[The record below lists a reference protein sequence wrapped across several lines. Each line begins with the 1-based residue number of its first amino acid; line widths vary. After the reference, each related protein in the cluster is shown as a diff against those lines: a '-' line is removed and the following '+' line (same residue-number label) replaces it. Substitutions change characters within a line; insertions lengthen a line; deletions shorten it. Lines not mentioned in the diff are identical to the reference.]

1 MIVPNAPGHFS
12 AYGMLVADL
21 RRDFVRTVFTRLAD
35 APFDTFSSVLAD
47 AEAAGRADM
56 KGSKVS
62 LQYGADMRYVGQE
75 HAVTVDFPSD
85 LVRARDTQGIK
96 AAFDAAHE
104 ERYGY
109 ASPDEGA
116 EIVSLR
122 VSIIGELAKPVLP
135 KVAKGAMPRSSAAAG
150 LLHRRRFRRHPG
162 VFAAGAQGGQS
173 HRRAGAG

>member
-1 MIVPNAPGHFS
+1 M
-12 AYGMLVADL
+12 
-21 RRDFVRTVFTRLAD
+21 TR
-35 APFDTFSSVLAD
+35 PDTAKPV
-47 AEAAGRADM
+47 
-56 KGSKVS
+56 

-85 LVRARDTQGIK
+85 LVRARDAKGIK

-109 ASPDEGA
+109 ASPDEAA

-135 KVAKGAMPRSSAAAG
+135 RLARGEMPKPSMRPVYFTGAG
-150 LLHRRRFRRHPG
+150 FVETK
-162 VFAAGAQGGQS
+162 VFARAALNAGNRIDGPALIEEYGS
-173 HRRAGAG
+173 TTVVPPGASVVVDSFGNLKIEVGLG